1 MCPHVRGKR
10 GLVSASPSADI
21 PQFEINSGP
30 GPDDVYVVRVAGEVD
45 MSHEE
50 ELRAE
55 LRAAVETDTNGIVV
69 DLTECEFIDSSAI
82 RALLLSREEKNPNH
96 DSESLAVAASSDQ
109 ILRILSVMGLDQVLP
124 IEPTVEEAAAALSG

>member
-1 MCPHVRGKR
+1 
-10 GLVSASPSADI
+10 VSATQSADI
-21 PQFEINSGP
+21 PQFEISSGP
-30 GPDDVYVVRVAGEVD
+30 GPDDVYVVRVRGEVD

-55 LRAAVETDTNGIVV
+55 LHSAVEADAKGIVV

-82 RALLLSREEKNPNH
+82 RALLLSREEKGSDGGN
-96 DSESLAVAASSDQ
+96 ESFAVAASSEQ